1 MSTTTIT
8 SKDGNNKAKFYN
20 NRNDKRGNK
29 FHKGNNNGKPYRKYD
44 PIFYRINLSKRS
56 DYDDLTMDRIRK
68 IVKLI
73 TSDAF
78 INTFKEPDI
87 IRSVIKDKAIRFKME
102 PVGMDQLTFDAYY
115 GDLYIGVSLAVKYT
129 KSKDP
134 NRDLDIEQ
142 KFRVIHQM
150 YDKYLEARKEQA

>member
-1 MSTTTIT
+1 MSTTIT

-20 NRNDKRGNK
+20 KGDKRNNK
-29 FHKGNNNGKPYRKYD
+29 SHKGFNGKPYRKYD

-56 DYDDLTMDRIRK
+56 DYDDLTMERIRK

-73 TSDAF
+73 TNDAF
-78 INTFKEPDI
+78 INTFSEPNI
-87 IRSVIKDKAIRFKME
+87 IRSVLRDKTIRFKME
-102 PVGMDQLTFDAYY
+102 PVGSDQLTFDAYY
-115 GDLYIGVSLAVKYT
+115 GELYIGVSLAVKYT

-134 NRDLDIEQ
+134 NKDLDIEQ
-142 KFRVIHQM
+142 KFRVVHQM